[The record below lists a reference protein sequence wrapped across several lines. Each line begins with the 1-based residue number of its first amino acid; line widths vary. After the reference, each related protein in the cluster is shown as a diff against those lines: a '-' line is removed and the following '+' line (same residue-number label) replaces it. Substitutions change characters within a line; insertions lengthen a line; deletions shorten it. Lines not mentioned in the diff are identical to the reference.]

1 MKKTA
6 ILKMMVIL
14 VTMLCSLSQTSA
26 QTLTVT
32 TSSGSTQ
39 VEASEAGTMTYDS
52 IAGTITIGG
61 TAYNVSDISKIAI
74 TESGSSG
81 ETSRTVS
88 VVYNGSSATVT
99 VSSDIADDVTVT
111 QSGAHVNIAQSD
123 DVADEI
129 TYTLSGSSSDG
140 EFYMSGSYKATI
152 ELNGLTLTNANPVTS
167 GAAIHIQDGKRIKI
181 KVVTGTDNT
190 LVDAAGG
197 SQKGCLYI
205 NGHAEFAQK
214 GTLNVTGKVK
224 HAIKTGDYCS
234 LKNATINVLGA
245 VGDGIN
251 CNEYFLME
259 SGTINISGT
268 SDDGI
273 QCDIDGDSATGETT
287 DHEDEDSG
295 NIYIEGGTIT
305 VNCPS
310 RDSEGIQCEGAIIIS
325 DGHVTV
331 NAYDD
336 AVNSG
341 GDLTINGGYVYAHST
356 NNDGIDAN
364 GNCYIKGG
372 VVYAIGASSPEV
384 AIDTNSEERKQLYVT
399 GGTIV
404 AIGGLESGAS
414 ISGGTCMYTSSWTEN
429 SWYALYN
436 GNDLALAFQTPTQ
449 SSSGNGGGPG
459 GGGPGGGPGGG
470 GSSQQLVVY
479 TSSTPT
485 LKSGVTVSGGTEYF
499 DGVGNIGGNVSGGS
513 SVTLS
518 TYTGGGSGPGGGPGW
533 R

>member
-1 MKKTA
+1 MKQNA
-6 ILKMMVIL
+6 ILRTMVIL
-14 VTMLCSLSQTSA
+14 VTILCSLFSVSA
-26 QTLTVT
+26 QILTVT
-32 TSSGSTQ
+32 TSNGSTP
-39 VEASEAGTMTYDS
+39 VEASEAGIMTYDNS
-52 IAGTITIGG
+52 AGTITIGG
-61 TAYNVSDISKIAI
+61 TAYDVSDISKIDI
-74 TESGSSG
+74 TESSSG

-88 VVYNGSSATVT
+88 VAYNGSSATVT
-99 VSSDIADDVTVT
+99 ISSDIANDVTVT
-111 QSGAHVNIAQSD
+111 QNGAHVNIVQSD
-123 DVADEI
+123 DVDDEI

-140 EFYMSGSYKATI
+140 EFYISGSYKATV
-152 ELNGLTLTNANPVTS
+152 ELSGLTLTNTTPVYS
-167 GAAIHIQDGKRIKI
+167 GAAIHIQNGKRIKV
-181 KVVTGTDNT
+181 KVVTGTTNT
-190 LVDAAGG
+190 LVDAASG

-224 HAIKTGDYCS
+224 HAIKTGDYCT

-273 QCDIDGDSATGETT
+273 QCDIDGDSVTGETT

-331 NAYDD
+331 DAYDD
-336 AVNSG
+336 AINSS
-341 GDLTINGGYVYAHST
+341 GDLTISGGYVYAHST

-372 VVYAIGASSPEV
+372 MVYAIGASSPEV
-384 AIDTNSEERKQLYVT
+384 AIDANSEERKQLYIT

-404 AIGGLESGAS
+404 AVGGLESGAS
-414 ISGGTCMYTSSWTEN
+414 ISGGTCMYTSSWTAS

-436 GNDLALAFQTPTQ
+436 SSELALAFLTPTK
-449 SSSGNGGGPG
+449 SSSGGGPG
-459 GGGPGGGPGGG
+459 GGPDGGPGGGPGGG
-470 GSSQQLVVY
+470 GSDQQLVVY
-479 TSSTPT
+479 TSSTPA
-485 LKSGVTVSGGTEYF
+485 LQSGVTVKGGTEYF
-499 DGVGNIGGNVSGGS
+499 GGMGNVGGDVSGGS

-518 TYTGGGSGPGGGPGW
+518 TYTGGGGGPGGW
-533 R
+533 H

>member
-6 ILKMMVIL
+6 ILRMMVIL

-52 IAGTITIGG
+52 SAGTITIGG

-99 VSSDIADDVTVT
+99 VSSDIANEVTVT

-287 DHEDEDSG
+287 DHED
-295 NIYIEGGTIT
+295 
-305 VNCPS
+305 
-310 RDSEGIQCEGAIIIS
+310 
-325 DGHVTV
+325 
-331 NAYDD
+331 
-336 AVNSG
+336 
-341 GDLTINGGYVYAHST
+341 
-356 NNDGIDAN
+356 
-364 GNCYIKGG
+364 
-372 VVYAIGASSPEV
+372 
-384 AIDTNSEERKQLYVT
+384 
-399 GGTIV
+399 
-404 AIGGLESGAS
+404 
-414 ISGGTCMYTSSWTEN
+414 
-429 SWYALYN
+429 
-436 GNDLALAFQTPTQ
+436 
-449 SSSGNGGGPG
+449 
-459 GGGPGGGPGGG
+459 
-470 GSSQQLVVY
+470 
-479 TSSTPT
+479 
-485 LKSGVTVSGGTEYF
+485 
-499 DGVGNIGGNVSGGS
+499 
-513 SVTLS
+513 
-518 TYTGGGSGPGGGPGW
+518 
-533 R
+533 